1 MPHIITKHGQYDH
14 TVEVFIVCNN
24 KVLLRNHQKYGLW
37 LGIGGHIELNEDPN
51 QAATREVIEEVGLDI
66 KLISPRPIPNNSGLD
81 NELIPP
87 FYLNSHPID
96 KNHNHST
103 FIYFA
108 TSTSQKVI
116 PEPGITEWKWL
127 SRKELENNSLQ
138 LQENIKFYALEALKT
153 AK

>member
-1 MPHIITKHGQYDH
+1 MPHIHTQPGQYDH

-37 LGIGGHIELNEDPN
+37 LGIGGHIELNEDPK
-51 QAATREVIEEVGLDI
+51 EEVGLDI
-66 KLISPRPIPNNSGLD
+66 KLIRPRSIPDNSGLD
-81 NELIPP
+81 NELTPP

-108 TSTSQKVI
+108 TSSSQKVI

-127 SRKELENNSLQ
+127 SNEELENNSMQ
-138 LQENIKFYALEALKT
+138 LQENIRFYALEALKT